1 MKTVNHYA
9 TPRQVQEIAIKRHD
23 SNQPNINFP
32 EAIGELFKKGKLL
45 EKPLPKP
52 YFKNDMSIDE
62 FDSYLLD
69 QPFDATNI
77 LRHAYNFDID
87 PNIHETEL
95 FPTGKDVFCFKH
107 LPYMD
112 EVPHTHEYFELTL
125 LCKGSY
131 KLLFED
137 EAVTMNEGDL
147 CIVPPMSPHNQ
158 PLDPSCTTVGICVR
172 RSTFDAIFGNL
183 LTQKDLVS
191 SFFRN
196 SLYGPKQ
203 NNYLKMKTELTP
215 QIMDTVKKLAYESHN
230 DDSYANSCC
239 VSLINLFLVQLLR
252 KYSDTI
258 TLYSFDKTSR
268 KDFDFA
274 LVLRYI
280 QQNYRTVTLSSLS
293 KTFNFSEA
301 YMSKFIKKHF
311 NQSFVSLLRDL
322 KMHKAQDYLLNTNMK
337 ISNVAELLGYI
348 SVDHFSRT
356 FKKTYGIS
364 QSVFKT
370 QSQKN

>member
-1 MKTVNHYA
+1 MKNKNHYA
-9 TPRQVQEIAIKRHD
+9 TPRQIQEIAIKRH
-23 SNQPNINFP
+23 NNNLPNISFP
-32 EAIGELFKKGKLL
+32 DAVAELFRKGSLS
-45 EKPLPKP
+45 EKSIPMP
-52 YFKNDMSIDE
+52 YFKSDMSIDE
-62 FDSYLLD
+62 FDNYLLD
-69 QPFDATNI
+69 LPFEASNI
-77 LRHAYNFDID
+77 LSHAYNFDID

-112 EVPHTHEYFELTL
+112 EVRHTHEYFELTL
-125 LCKGSY
+125 LCKGTY

-137 EAVTMNEGDL
+137 EAVTMNVGDL

-158 PLDPSCTTVGICVR
+158 PLDPSCVTIGICVR
-172 RSTFDAIFGNL
+172 ESTFDAIFGNL

-196 SLYGPKQ
+196 SLYGTRQ

-215 QIMDTVKKLAYESHN
+215 QILDTVKKLAFECYQN
-230 DDSYANSCC
+230 DPYANSCC
-239 VSLINLFLVQLLR
+239 ISMLNLFLVQLLR

-258 TLYSFDKTSR
+258 TLYSFDKTSH

-280 QQNYRTVTLSSLS
+280 QQNYRTVTLSGLS

-311 NQSFVSLLRDL
+311 NQSFVSLVRDA

-337 ISNVAELLGYI
+337 INKISELLGYI

-356 FKKTYGIS
+356 FKKTYGVSPSI
-364 QSVFKT
+364 FKT
-370 QSQKN
+370 NANS